1 MICVSDLQGVISQ
14 WLERLDNPSQPF
26 EYKNGINECIN
37 DLNQLIDRSLQEEMD
52 YHDMLL
58 EQEAEEYFSN
68 MEPEEYYA
76 A

>member
-14 WLERLDNPSQPF
+14 WLERMGNPSQSF
-26 EYKNGINECIN
+26 EYKTGINECIN
-37 DLNQLIDRSLQEEMD
+37 DLNQLIDHSLQEELD
-52 YHDMLL
+52 YQDML

-68 MEPEEYYA
+68 IEPEDYYA